1 MRALAAIAILGYSL
15 LIPASCKAP
24 SSVDRKAPVPG
35 SSKPLTA
42 LVQELLP
49 SSSPALPG
57 ELARV
62 EERLG
67 SRLQSQHRA
76 LLGIANGGAPRRACY
91 RNGGNSIYLQ
101 YIWGI
106 EAPSGPGEE
115 DLEGLERRI
124 RNWKAP
130 AGPEQ
135 LVPIARGGKDDQIAI
150 SLKDGSIH
158 YLKET
163 DEFRAPAELARRI
176 EPSLTD
182 FLRKLKDEF

>member
-1 MRALAAIAILGYSL
+1 MGALAAVAILECSL
-15 LIPASCKAP
+15 LIATSCKSP
-24 SSVDRKAPVPG
+24 GSVDGKTPVPG
-35 SSKPLTA
+35 SSKPLAA
-42 LVQELLP
+42 LVRELLP
-49 SSSPALPG
+49 SSSPASPA

-67 SRLQSQHRA
+67 SRLHSQHRA
-76 LLGIANGGAPRRACY
+76 LLGIANGGAPKRACY
-91 RNGGNSIYLQ
+91 RSGGTSIYLQ

-106 EAPSGPGEE
+106 EAPRGPGEE
-115 DLEGLERRI
+115 DLEGLEMRI
-124 RNWKAP
+124 RSWKAP

-163 DEFRAPAELARRI
+163 DEAREPAEVARRI

-182 FLRKLKDEF
+182 FLRKLKEEF